1 MAKKSNK
8 YNKRPKRNRKPVKR
22 KYANSAEVQKRT
34 IPLILALANKIL
46 ETIGFVDFIN
56 EVVEWDDNQCKVT
69 PGHLA
74 KAVILATFFDIRAPL
89 SLVKTRFLGMDTEF
103 FFGEGINAS
112 DLNDYAIGRALDKIA
127 AAGPDRLFSTI
138 CLSTY
143 AIYQI
148 AFKRLHSDT
157 TSLSFYGE
165 FDLDLDP
172 DISEEEAEEVLQIV
186 RGYNKDHRPKCKQ
199 MVVGKIVN
207 EHGIPLASQSMDGNT
222 SDVEWNQKALEL
234 VGQLYAG
241 QLNEGIYVADSK
253 LMNMNLFQTLMNP
266 DWPIRFISRCPA
278 NFGGKLEAKTIT
290 EAYADGEEWVDFGT
304 FGNGKKACI
313 YKGKSYTKSVDGREI
328 QLVVVCSSAGET
340 RFQTKKDK
348 ALQALEQDIA
358 ATSKKVFVC
367 EADAQ
372 EEWKRFCK
380 SHKKSLYLY
389 DVTFVETTQ
398 EKRPRGNPGK
408 NPKPPQIVSEW
419 SLQVQVTGEDPEA
432 MATFRHTEECFVLIT
447 NVSPEECEM
456 REVLGIY
463 KNQMVVEIDFRL
475 FKEPCV
481 ASVIYLKTPERI
493 QSLAMLLHVSLLVRA
508 LIQYKLRKG
517 IKEYP
522 AEELPRVGRDGRKIQ
537 KNITTRFLIEEF
549 RHQGFIE
556 DETGAYRLIFIN
568 PFLHL
573 QMTTF
578 LQFMGMTVE
587 ELIDI

>member
-1 MAKKSNK
+1 MVRKSNK
-8 YNKRPKRNRKPVKR
+8 KKARPKRNRRTVKR
-22 KYANSAEVQKRT
+22 KYLHGVEEQRRT

-56 EVVEWDDNQCKVT
+56 GAVEWDDEQCKVT

-89 SLVKTRFLGMDTEF
+89 SIIKGRFIGMDTEF
-103 FFGEGINAS
+103 FFGEGIS
-112 DLNDYAIGRALDKIA
+112 PRDLNDYAIGRTLDKIA
-127 AAGPDRLFSTI
+127 AANPDRLFATI

-143 AIYQI
+143 AIYKI

-165 FDLDLDP
+165 YDQDP
-172 DISEEEAEEVLQIV
+172 EISEEEAEEVLQIV
-186 RGYNKDHRPKCKQ
+186 RGYNKDHRPECKQ
-199 MVVGKIVN
+199 VVVGKIVN
-207 EHGIPLASQSMDGNT
+207 EHGIPLVSLSMDGNT

-234 VGQLYAG
+234 VGQLYTD
-241 QLNEGIYVADSK
+241 QLTEGIYVADAK
-253 LMNMNLFQTLMNP
+253 LMTINLFRTLMNP
-266 DWPIRFISRCPA
+266 NRLIRFVSRCPA
-278 NFGGKLEAKTIT
+278 NFGGKLEEKTIA
-290 EAYADGEEWVDFGT
+290 EAYADEEAWVELGT
-304 FGNGKKACI
+304 FGSGKKACT
-313 YKGKSYTKSVDGREI
+313 YKGKAYTKSVDNSDI
-328 QLVVVCSSAGET
+328 QLIVLCSSAGEI

-348 ALQALEQDIA
+348 ARQALEQDIA
-358 ATSKKVFVC
+358 NTQKKVFVC

-389 DVTFVETTQ
+389 DVTVVETTQ

-408 NPKPPQIVSEW
+408 NPKPPQIVSQW
-419 SLQVQVTGEDPEA
+419 SLQIQVTGEDPAA
-432 MATFRHTEECFVLIT
+432 MATFRHNEECFVLIT
-447 NVSPEECEM
+447 NVSPEECNM

-475 FKEPCV
+475 LKEPCV

-508 LIQYKLRKG
+508 MIQYKLRKG

-522 AEELPRVGRDGRKIQ
+522 TDELPRVGRGGRKIQ
-537 KNITTRFLIEEF
+537 HNMTTRFLIEEF

-556 DETGAYRLIFIN
+556 NEAGMYQLIFIST
-568 PFLHL
+568 FHRL

-578 LQFMGMTVE
+578 LEFLGMTVD
-587 ELIDI
+587 ELIEY

>member
-1 MAKKSNK
+1 MAKKTTR
-8 YNKRPKRNRKPVKR
+8 KRPKRNRKPVTR
-22 KYANSAEVQKRT
+22 KYVLSAEAQKRT

-56 EVVEWDDNQCKVT
+56 ETVEWDDDQCKVT

-89 SLVKTRFLGMDTEF
+89 SLIKQRFDGMDTEF
-103 FFGEGINAS
+103 FFGEGVTPA
-112 DLNDYAIGRALDKIA
+112 DLNDYAIGRTLDKIA
-127 AAGPDRLFSTI
+127 AVGTDRLFATI

-165 FDLDLDP
+165 Y
-172 DISEEEAEEVLQIV
+172 DIGPEVSKEEAEEVLQIV
-186 RGYNKDHRPKCKQ
+186 RGYNKDHRPDCKQ
-199 MVVGKIVN
+199 VVIGKIVN
-207 EHGIPLASQSMDGNT
+207 EHGMPLVSLNMDGNT
-222 SDVEWNQKALEL
+222 SDAEWNQRALEL
-234 VGQLYAG
+234 VGQMYAG

-253 LMNMNLFQTLMNP
+253 LMNMNLFRTLTNP
-266 DWPIRFISRCPA
+266 DRPIRFISRCPA
-278 NFGGKLEAKTIT
+278 NFGGKLEAKTIAK
-290 EAYADGEEWVDFGT
+290 AYADGAAWVDLGT
-304 FGNGKKACI
+304 FGNGKNACF
-313 YKGKSYTKSVDGREI
+313 YKGKAYTKSVDGHDI
-328 QLVVVCSSAGET
+328 HLVAVCSSAGEA
-340 RFQTKKDK
+340 RFQTKKKK
-348 ALQALEQDIA
+348 ALQALEQDID
-358 ATSKKVFVC
+358 ATNKKIFVC

-389 DVTFVETTQ
+389 DVTPVETIQ
-398 EKRPRGNPGK
+398 ERRPRGNPGK
-408 NPKPPQIVSEW
+408 NPSPPQIVSQW
-419 SLQVQVTGEDPEA
+419 SLRIQVTGEDPEA
-432 MATFRHTEECFVLIT
+432 MATFRHAEECFVLIT

-463 KNQMVVEIDFRL
+463 KNQMIVEIDFRL
-475 FKEPCV
+475 FKEPCI

-493 QSLAMLLHVSLLVRA
+493 QSLAMLLHVSLLLRA

-522 AEELPRVGRDGRKIQ
+522 ADELPRVGRNGRKIQ
-537 KNITTRFLIEEF
+537 QNITTRFLIEEL
-549 RHQGFIE
+549 RNQGFIE
-556 DETGAYRLIFIN
+556 AEVGTYKLIFLSS
-568 PFLHL
+568 FHHL

-578 LQFMGMTVE
+578 LRFMGMTAQ
-587 ELIDI
+587 ELIE

>member
-1 MAKKSNK
+1 MARKSKKQK
-8 YNKRPKRNRKPVKR
+8 ARPKRNRGPVKR
-22 KYANSAEVQKRT
+22 KYAHFEVEERRRT

-56 EVVEWDDNQCKVT
+56 ASVEWDDEQCKVT

-89 SLVKTRFLGMDTEF
+89 SLIKGRFIGIDTEF
-103 FFGEGINAS
+103 FFGEGITAK
-112 DLNDYAIGRALDKIA
+112 DLNDYAVGRTLDKIA
-127 AAGPDRLFSTI
+127 EANPDRLFSTI

-143 AIYQI
+143 AIYKI

-165 FDLDLDP
+165 YDP
-172 DISEEEAEEVLQIV
+172 EISEEEAEEVLQIV
-186 RGYNKDHRPKCKQ
+186 RGYNKDHRPECKQ
-199 MVVGKIVN
+199 VVVGKVVN
-207 EHGIPLASQSMDGNT
+207 EHGMPLVSLSMDGNT

-234 VGQLYAG
+234 VGQLYAD
-241 QLNEGIYVADSK
+241 QLAEGIYVADAK
-253 LMNMNLFQTLMNP
+253 LMTINLFRTLMNP
-266 DWPIRFISRCPA
+266 DYLIRFVSRCPA
-278 NFGGKLEAKTIT
+278 NFGGKLEEKTVA
-290 EAYADGEEWVDFGT
+290 EAYADGEAWVELGT
-304 FGNGKKACI
+304 FGSGKKACS
-313 YKGKSYTKSVDGREI
+313 YKGKAYTKAVDNREV
-328 QLVVVCSSAGET
+328 QLIVLCSSEGES
-340 RFQTKKDK
+340 RFQTKKEK
-348 ALQALEQDIA
+348 ARQALEQDIA
-358 ATSKKVFVC
+358 NTNKKVFVC

-408 NPKPPQIVSEW
+408 NPKAPQIINQW
-419 SLQVQVTGEDPEA
+419 SLQIQVSGEDPTA
-432 MATFRHTEECFVLIT
+432 MAKFRHAEECFVLIT
-447 NVSPEECEM
+447 NVSPEEFDM

-475 FKEPCV
+475 LKEPCV

-508 LIQYKLRKG
+508 MIQYKLRKG

-522 AEELPRVGRDGRKIQ
+522 ADKLPRVGRDGRKIQ
-537 KNITTRFLIEEF
+537 QNITTRFLIEEF

-556 DETGAYRLIFIN
+556 NEAGTYQLIFIN
-568 PFLHL
+568 QFRRL

-578 LQFMGMTVE
+578 LEFLGMTVE
-587 ELIDI
+587 ELIEY